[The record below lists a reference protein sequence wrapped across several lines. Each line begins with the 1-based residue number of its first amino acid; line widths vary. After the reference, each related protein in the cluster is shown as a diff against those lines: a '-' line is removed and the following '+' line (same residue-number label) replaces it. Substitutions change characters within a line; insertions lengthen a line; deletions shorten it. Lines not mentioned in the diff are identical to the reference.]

1 MGLFYCLFNINDQT
15 SGTALSRLATALSQT
30 FRSLPN
36 LADRFSSY
44 SLEDWWQEYVFQLDH
59 SGYRG
64 NSQIAFFIALFSVL
78 GRMARIDGRI
88 RPTELAQNRKV
99 MDQLKL
105 NEQQQQLATRLFST
119 GTQADFNLDQVLVRF
134 NRLCSHRVSLLQIF
148 VEVQLQ
154 MALVDGVMRSSEQE
168 LLDKICKR
176 LDISQAIFNRIE
188 KRVRVVKPA
197 QGPLTQSNKTAKA
210 MSLASACELLEV
222 SRWDSEASITQA
234 YRRQL
239 SLNHPDKMMARGCDE
254 AEIQAAIARVQK
266 IKWAYEI
273 VNKAKKIR

>member
-1 MGLFYCLFNINDQT
+1 M
-15 SGTALSRLATALSQT
+15 SRLAAALSQT

-36 LADRFSSY
+36 LSDRFSSY
-44 SLEDWWQEYVFQLDH
+44 SLEDWWQDYVFQLDH
-59 SGYRG
+59 SGYKG
-64 NSQIAFFIALFSVL
+64 ASQVAFFIALFSVL
-78 GRMARIDGRI
+78 GGMARIDGRI
-88 RPTELAQNRKV
+88 RPTELAQNRKI

-105 NEQQQQLATRLFST
+105 NQQQQQLATRLFST
-119 GTQADFNLDQVLVRF
+119 GTQADFNLDQVLIRF

-148 VEVQLQ
+148 VEVQMQ
-154 MALVDGVMRSSEQE
+154 MALADGEMQPSEQE
-168 LLDKICKR
+168 LLNKICKR

-188 KRVRVVKPA
+188 NRVRVVKPA
-197 QGPLTQSNKTAKA
+197 EGPQTQSKKTAKA

-222 SRWDSEASITQA
+222 SRWDSEQTITQA

-254 AEIQAAIARVQK
+254 AEIQAAIVRVQE

-273 VNKAKKIR
+273 VSKAKKIR

>member
-1 MGLFYCLFNINDQT
+1 M
-15 SGTALSRLATALSQT
+15 SRLAAALSQT

-36 LADRFSSY
+36 LSDRFSSY
-44 SLEDWWQEYVFQLDH
+44 SLEDWWQDYVFQLNH
-59 SGYRG
+59 SGYKG
-64 NSQIAFFIALFSVL
+64 ASQVAFFIVLFSVL
-78 GRMARIDGRI
+78 GRMARVDGRI
-88 RPTELAQNRKV
+88 RPAELAQNHKV

-105 NEQQQQLATRLFST
+105 NQQQQQLASRLFST
-119 GTQADFNLDQVLVRF
+119 GTQADFNLDQVLIRF
-134 NRLCSHRVSLLQIF
+134 NRLCSHRASLLQIF

-154 MALVDGVMRSSEQE
+154 MALADGVMQPSEQE
-168 LLDKICKR
+168 LLNKICKR

-188 KRVRVVKPA
+188 NRVRVVKPA
-197 QGPLTQSNKTAKA
+197 EGSQTHQSKKTAKA

-222 SRWDSEASITQA
+222 SRWDSEQSITQA

-239 SLNHPDKMMARGCDE
+239 SLNHPDKLMARGCDD
-254 AEIQAAIARVQK
+254 AEIQAAIIRVQE